1 MGAHDVGLVVVL
13 VNNSDGS
20 ITLANQEAAGVVDG
34 DGADDVSGTEL
45 DASLNLLGDDIDAAD
60 LAVLGTRPDLA
71 VSVSDGTDELLVSV
85 GLNGTLALALV
96 VPVVDATVGATGP
109 ALASVVPSDTVE
121 RAHVVA

>member
-1 MGAHDVGLVVVL
+1 VRVHDVGLVVVL

-20 ITLANQEAAGVVDG
+20 VTLANQEAAVVVDG
-34 DGADDVSGTEL
+34 DGADDVSSTKF

-60 LAVLGTRPDLA
+60 LAVLGARPDLA
-71 VSVSDGTDELLVSV
+71 VGVSDGADELLVAV
-85 GLNGTLALALV
+85 GLDGTLALALV

>member
-1 MGAHDVGLVVVL
+1 VGAHDVGLVVVL

-20 ITLANQEAAGVVDG
+20 VTLANQEAAGVVDG

-121 RAHVVA
+121 GAHVVD

>member
-1 MGAHDVGLVVVL
+1 MRVHDVGLVVVL

-20 ITLANQEAAGVVDG
+20 VTLANQEAAVVVDG
-34 DGADDVSGTEL
+34 DGADDVSSTKF

-60 LAVLGTRPDLA
+60 LAVLGARPDLA
-71 VSVSDGTDELLVSV
+71 VGVSDGADELLVAV
-85 GLNGTLALALV
+85 GLDGTLALALV